1 MPTWPARVIDGL
13 NDADRRASALARGLS
28 VEQLNWQ
35 PSPHQWSIGQCL
47 DHLLVSNEV
56 YLPPISRA
64 LDGGR
69 SSPVDE
75 IMPGLVGRLFIRSFI
90 EPSTQRLRGRAPRK
104 IKPGTQIAPDILD
117 RFLRS
122 NDLVRAL
129 VRRASAHDVNRI
141 RFVNPFVPLV
151 RFNVATGIEVV
162 WRHQHRHL
170 GQAERVQ
177 TDQGI
182 SGPVTCRT
190 TSTIGTSGTRGPR
203 NELAL
208 VSFLQ

>member
-28 VEQLNWQ
+28 VAQLNWQ
-35 PSPHQWSIGQCL
+35 PAPHQWSIGQCL
-47 DHLLVSNEV
+47 DHLLVSSEV

-64 LDGGR
+64 LDGR
-69 SSPVDE
+69 TSSPVDE
-75 IMPGLVGRLFIRSFI
+75 ITPGLVGRLFIRTYI

-104 IKPGTQIAPDILD
+104 IKPARQIPPDILD

-122 NDLVRAL
+122 NDLARAL
-129 VRRASAHDVNRI
+129 VRRASAYDINRI

-151 RFNVATGIEVV
+151 RFNVATGIEVL

-170 GQAERVQ
+170 LQAERVRRSK
-177 TDQGI
+177 GFP
-182 SGPVTCRT
+182 G
-190 TSTIGTSGTRGPR
+190 
-203 NELAL
+203 E
-208 VSFLQ
+208 